1 MKDKLKFKKLL
12 NEFRSLEAEFEYN
25 SEVLREANDVFECT
39 YLKWCEDNGVSLD
52 TLQEEK
58 SKKVIIKQPTHID
71 QPEDHSR
78 VEVKDKPK
86 KHKDVFKSIAK
97 KIHPDKVGEEDPR
110 HEEFTTAFQRAAAA
124 MNDGQWGE
132 LFDVIDRYKIEIP
145 NYDEANVSL
154 EKDVGRMSEKL
165 QKQKTTYAWHLQ
177 NCEGNEGCIDM
188 VVSAFLKQVFEW
200 DGTKST

>member
-12 NEFRSLEAEFEYN
+12 NEFRSLEAEFDYN
-25 SEVLREANDVFECT
+25 NEILREATETFECT
-39 YLKWCEDNGVSLD
+39 YLKWCEDNGVNLEGM
-52 TLQEEK
+52 QKEK
-58 SKKVIIKQPTHID
+58 TKKVIIKQSPTD
-71 QPEDHSR
+71 QPEDNTR
-78 VEVKDKPK
+78 VEVRDKPK

-110 HEEFTTAFQRAAAA
+110 HEEFTSAFQRAAAA
-124 MNDGQWGE
+124 MDARMWGE
-132 LFDVIDRYKIEIP
+132 LFDVIDRYEVEIP
-145 NYDEANVSL
+145 NYDEANNSL
-154 EKDVGRMSEKL
+154 EEDIVRISDKL

-177 NCEGNEGCIDM
+177 NCEGNIGCIDM

>member
-1 MKDKLKFKKLL
+1 
-12 NEFRSLEAEFEYN
+12 
-25 SEVLREANDVFECT
+25 
-39 YLKWCEDNGVSLD
+39 
-52 TLQEEK
+52 
-58 SKKVIIKQPTHID
+58 
-71 QPEDHSR
+71 
-78 VEVKDKPK
+78 
-86 KHKDVFKSIAK
+86 
-97 KIHPDKVGEEDPR
+97 
-110 HEEFTTAFQRAAAA
+110 

>member
-86 KHKDVFKSIAK
+86 K
-97 KIHPDKVGEEDPR
+97 
-110 HEEFTTAFQRAAAA
+110 T
-124 MNDGQWGE
+124 
-132 LFDVIDRYKIEIP
+132 
-145 NYDEANVSL
+145 
-154 EKDVGRMSEKL
+154 
-165 QKQKTTYAWHLQ
+165 
-177 NCEGNEGCIDM
+177 
-188 VVSAFLKQVFEW
+188 
-200 DGTKST
+200 

>member
-12 NEFRSLEAEFEYN
+12 NEFRSLEAEFDYN
-25 SEVLREANDVFECT
+25 NEILREATETFECT
-39 YLKWCEDNGVSLD
+39 YLKWCEDNGVNLEGM
-52 TLQEEK
+52 QKEK
-58 SKKVIIKQPTHID
+58 AKKVIIKQPPTD
-71 QPEDHSR
+71 QPEDNTR
-78 VEVKDKPK
+78 VEVRDKPK

-110 HEEFTTAFQRAAAA
+110 HEEFTSAFQRAAAA
-124 MNDGQWGE
+124 MDARMWGE
-132 LFDVIDRYKIEIP
+132 LFDVIDRYEVEIP
-145 NYDEANVSL
+145 NYDEANNSL
-154 EKDVGRMSEKL
+154 EEDIVRISDKL

-177 NCEGNEGCIDM
+177 NCEGNIGCIDM

>member
-1 MKDKLKFKKLL
+1 MQK
-12 NEFRSLEAEFEYN
+12 
-25 SEVLREANDVFECT
+25 
-39 YLKWCEDNGVSLD
+39 
-52 TLQEEK
+52 EK
-58 SKKVIIKQPTHID
+58 AKKVIIKQPPTD
-71 QPEDHSR
+71 QPEDNTR
-78 VEVKDKPK
+78 VEVRDKPK

-177 NCEGNEGCIDM
+177 NCEGNLGCIDM
-188 VVSAFLKQVFEW
+188 VVSAFLKQVFDW
-200 DGTKST
+200 DGTKSS

>member
-12 NEFRSLEAEFEYN
+12 NEFRSLEAEFDYN
-25 SEVLREANDVFECT
+25 NEILREATETFECT
-39 YLKWCEDNGVSLD
+39 YLKWCEDNGVNLEGM
-52 TLQEEK
+52 QKEK
-58 SKKVIIKQPTHID
+58 TKKVIIKQSPTD
-71 QPEDHSR
+71 QPEDNTR
-78 VEVKDKPK
+78 VEVRDKPK

-110 HEEFTTAFQRAAAA
+110 HEEFTSAFQRAAAA
-124 MNDGQWGE
+124 MNEGQWGE
-132 LFDVIDRYKIEIP
+132 LFDVIDRYEVEIP
-145 NYDEANVSL
+145 NYDEANNSL
-154 EKDVGRMSEKL
+154 EEDIVRISDKL

-177 NCEGNEGCIDM
+177 NCEGNIGCIDM